1 MKEAFEGARLYL
13 DEWVPPHRLVSVSAF
28 EEDHP
33 NTNGTFNVVI
43 LVRGSIEKPIQ
54 TDSSI
59 GKIYNIVMKS
69 DSAEGGWVSVLRQ
82 GLTAAEDR
90 ECGTLST
97 FNVSNNEMG
106 GQVDNQAVVAF
117 TWSKAHEDMLIDS
130 ERGFCN
136 CAIF

>member
-33 NTNGTFNVVI
+33 NTNGIFNVVI

-54 TDSSI
+54 PPAGQQRNDSSI

-106 GQVDNQAVVAF
+106 GQVDN
-117 TWSKAHEDMLIDS
+117 
-130 ERGFCN
+130 
-136 CAIF
+136 

>member
-1 MKEAFEGARLYL
+1 MTAPA
-13 DEWVPPHRLVSVSAF
+13 
-28 EEDHP
+28 
-33 NTNGTFNVVI
+33 
-43 LVRGSIEKPIQ
+43 
-54 TDSSI
+54 
-59 GKIYNIVMKS
+59 
-69 DSAEGGWVSVLRQ
+69 DSAEAIEPLVRKRLSACQIRLSDRHSFFGTLLMMSPVELTEDIPTAATNGREILFNPQFVQ

-97 FNVSNNEMG
+97 FNVSNNEVG

-117 TWSKAHEDMLIDS
+117 TWSKAHEDMLVDS